1 MKTKKLLSLLLA
13 LMMMLSVVPM
23 YASAAETLKAANV
36 TQWPTVSYKNADG
49 KMYFGQTEPDALII
63 NDDEIVIDANG
74 NQVAGHF
81 TFKDNNKIPLSAG
94 TKKLNL
100 TFVPDNTEEY
110 TSFNKMFSSVTYEV
124 VATVPVFIDK
134 INDPLVASEVEAG
147 STLSTSILSG
157 GKLTNPYNP
166 EESTILTKNWEW
178 TNPDI
183 IVNESGY
190 YEARV
195 ILQGYVTTT
204 EQVYVKIASNIP
216 ETTISEMPVIEP
228 LVYDASMTLKDVV
241 IKGGV
246 AVLKVEGTVV
256 EGTFSIAESA
266 KDYPLSVGNYNVPVT
281 FTPTDPE
288 AALPYTFDV
297 PITVTKAPI
306 RFVDENGNDIV
317 PEITVPY
324 GTDFNYIPQL
334 LMPYVKGA
342 EYTLI
347 SLGDLENTKCTTSG
361 TYTVTAS
368 APSEGKYYE
377 KTELSFKLVVEPKT
391 LAPKAYSS
399 TEGYYV
405 YDNSGVY
412 HVEGTFDVY
421 VNDELIASDVAYNSG
436 KVKWEATENGTYTIK
451 WVYNPVEN
459 DNFIINDVTT
469 TMNVIF
475 PNTITYSGI
484 SAYILN
490 NNSRSV
496 LYETTERKQGSSVTI
511 GCDLPA
517 FAAWVIT
524 DAKGNAVDLGI
535 EDLTATEITF
545 VMPDYDIVIT
555 TKTELEIA
563 AENCDHICH
572 SDNPLFQML
581 WKVLTFIFRLFDV
594 QQYCDCGNLHY
605 DAPLFG

>member
-1 MKTKKLLSLLLA
+1 LKKSIKLPYKAFSLLLA
-13 LMMMLSVVPM
+13 IILISVSVPI
-23 YASAAETLKAANV
+23 AFAAETLKASNV
-36 TQWPTVSYKNADG
+36 TQYPTISYKNADG
-49 KMYFGQTEPDALII
+49 KMYFGQTEPEALII

-81 TFKDNNKIPLSAG
+81 TFKDDNKLPLSAG

-124 VATVPVFIDK
+124 VATVPVFVDE

-166 EESTILTKNWEW
+166 EESTILTKKWEW

-216 ETTISEMPVIEP
+216 ETTISEMPVIES

-297 PITVTKAPI
+297 SITVTKAPI

-334 LMPYVKGA
+334 LKPYVKGA
-342 EYTLI
+342 DYTLI
-347 SLGDLENTKCTTSG
+347 SLGDLENTKVTDG
-361 TYTVTAS
+361 GIYTITAS
-368 APSEGKYYE
+368 APSDGANYE
-377 KTELSFKLVVEPKT
+377 KTELSFKIIIEKQKLSPKLYAEPGKLYIEDTSGTYRPEGTFT
-391 LAPKAYSS
+391 LTYYIEGEKQGTIEGIKYLERFDWNPTKSGNYRYEIVYVDATENEHYIIEPFNATNPLTLSWAFKAPGA
-399 TEGYYV
+399 
-405 YDNSGVY
+405 
-412 HVEGTFDVY
+412 VEGTKY
-421 VNDELIASDVAYNSG
+421 PYGSEVALEAPATDPEKADKPYYG
-436 KVKWEATENGTYTIK
+436 FVKWEDVNGNTGLTEEELAN
-451 WVYNPVEN
+451 
-459 DNFIINDVTT
+459 
-469 TMNVIF
+469 
-475 PNTITYSGI
+475 
-484 SAYILN
+484 
-490 NNSRSV
+490 R
-496 LYETTERKQGSSVTI
+496 
-511 GCDLPA
+511 
-517 FAAWVIT
+517 
-524 DAKGNAVDLGI
+524 
-535 EDLTATEITF
+535 EITF
-545 VMPDYDIVIT
+545 TMPDGEVELKATYKFDFCLFIQYYVQIVVDWFNSFFQSLGT
-555 TKTELEIA
+555 
-563 AENCDHICH
+563 
-572 SDNPLFQML
+572 LF
-581 WKVLTFIFRLFDV
+581 
-594 QQYCDCGNLHY
+594 
-605 DAPLFG
+605 